1 MRLHITVVAVI
12 ALGLFGAAPGVKA
25 AEQRLGLNEAI
36 KIAWE
41 GNPEL
46 RALRQA
52 LAAQQEEV
60 GVSRGSL
67 LPRIGFEE
75 RALRTNN
82 PTMVFSS
89 RLNQGQFSASD
100 FALSNLNNPSPITD
114 FQTLFTI
121 EQPLFVGKAF
131 VSLDMTKKELA
142 AKQEDYR
149 RKTEELAL
157 RVVQTYLQVF
167 TTREML
173 AVARRGVADRREH
186 LRSAELR
193 FNNGLGLY
201 SDTLRS
207 KTGLLE
213 AEQRVVTAEKNH
225 ILAKRALGLLLG
237 LENPVNID
245 QEQFYFKPR
254 EAQYYSGAS
263 LSRPDLKALELR
275 WENAKNGIRL
285 AESHYL
291 PTLSLGG
298 AYQLNDPNRVLGSDG
313 ENWQVMAV
321 LRWDLFDGTRREF
334 ERKKAHYQ
342 ATEAG
347 EQVNG
352 LKQMVSF
359 KIQEAFLT
367 VEESHKHIE
376 LARAALETAEEG
388 QRLVKGRF
396 DNSLAPLT
404 DLLSV
409 QLNLDQARAN
419 LVRQENEYRLAVIR
433 LGYESGTI
441 LADLNLHP

>member
-1 MRLHITVVAVI
+1 MGQHIMVVAVI
-12 ALGLFGAAPGVKA
+12 ALSLLGTAREVKA

-60 GVSRGSL
+60 GVSRSAL

-100 FALSNLNNPSPITD
+100 FALNNLNNPSPITD

-131 VSLDMTKKELA
+131 VGLDMAKRELA

-149 RKTEELAL
+149 RKTEELTL

-173 AVARRGVADRREH
+173 TVARRGVEDSREH

-193 FNNGLGLY
+193 FKNGLGLF

-213 AEQRVVTAEKNH
+213 AEQRVVSAEKNH
-225 ILAKRALGLLLG
+225 ILAKRTLGLLLG
-237 LENPVNID
+237 LGEPVNID
-245 QEQFYFKPR
+245 QEQFDFQPR
-254 EAQYYSGAS
+254 EAQYYTGAS
-263 LSRPDLKALELR
+263 LSRSDLKALELR
-275 WENAKNGIRL
+275 RENAKKEIRR
-285 AESHYL
+285 AESQYL

-313 ENWQVMAV
+313 ENWQVMAI
-321 LRWDLFDGTRREF
+321 LRWDLFDGTQREY

-342 ATEAG
+342 ASEAG

-359 KIQEAFLT
+359 KIQEASLA
-367 VEESHKHIE
+367 VEESRKHVE
-376 LARAALETAEEG
+376 LARAALESAEEG

-419 LVRQENEYRLAVIR
+419 LVRRENEYRLAVIR
-433 LGYESGTI
+433 LGFEGGTI
-441 LADLNLHP
+441 LADLNLNP

>member
-1 MRLHITVVAVI
+1 MSAAVPCC
-12 ALGLFGAAPGVKA
+12 L
-25 AEQRLGLNEAI
+25 
-36 KIAWE
+36 
-41 GNPEL
+41 
-46 RALRQA
+46 
-52 LAAQQEEV
+52 
-60 GVSRGSL
+60 
-67 LPRIGFEE
+67 RIGFEE

-89 RLNQGQFSASD
+89 RLNQGQFSSSD
-100 FALSNLNNPSPITD
+100 LALNNLNNPSPITD

-131 VSLDMTKKELA
+131 VGLDMAKKELA

-149 RKTEELAL
+149 RKTEELTL

-173 AVARRGVADRREH
+173 AVARRGVEDSREH

-193 FNNGLGLY
+193 FQNGLGLY

-213 AEQRVVTAEKNH
+213 AEQRVITAEKNH
-225 ILAKRALGLLLG
+225 ILAKRGLGLLLG
-237 LENPVNID
+237 LGEPVNID
-245 QEQFYFKPR
+245 QEQFDFQPR
-254 EAQYYSGAS
+254 ETQYYSGAS
-263 LSRPDLKALELR
+263 LARSDLKALELR

-285 AESHYL
+285 AESQYL

-347 EQVNG
+347 EQVKG
-352 LKQMVSF
+352 LKQIVSF
-359 KIQEAFLT
+359 KI
-367 VEESHKHIE
+367 
-376 LARAALETAEEG
+376 
-388 QRLVKGRF
+388 
-396 DNSLAPLT
+396 
-404 DLLSV
+404 
-409 QLNLDQARAN
+409 
-419 LVRQENEYRLAVIR
+419 
-433 LGYESGTI
+433 SGS
-441 LADLNLHP
+441 PSGPGGKP